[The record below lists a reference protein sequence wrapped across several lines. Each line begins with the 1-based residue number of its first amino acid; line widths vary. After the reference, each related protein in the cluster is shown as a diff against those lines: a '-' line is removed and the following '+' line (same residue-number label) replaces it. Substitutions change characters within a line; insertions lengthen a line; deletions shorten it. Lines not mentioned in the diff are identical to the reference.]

1 MRGRGNIVVRRPL
14 RGLAIIARPVPQVP
28 LRSTQG
34 YIPLPL
40 RGLTR
45 SPLVHLQI
53 QTEDSLCYPSLRP
66 MEEKPRQLEDACPN
80 CNSTDNELDATFC
93 QTCGSRLDSA
103 LLHPPA
109 PPTACEPGKTI
120 AKRFMVQSLMWTAP
134 TYNAYEAYVQMS
146 PSSRHTIIEQQ
157 LGSAD
162 PLAGVIPVSSP
173 ISAQGSVSGSLEEAA
188 PAFERFGLF
197 KPVEHTVEGSNVYIV
212 LEHIQG
218 QAIAHFDQTDEKE
231 ARQIGLQ
238 LCALAEQ
245 FHRHGWVYNG
255 FEPYGIVLDQEK
267 HVRLIGFDR
276 ARQAGTRI
284 EDAPTYPSRGFTAPE
299 LFRQDAVYDIR
310 SDVYSIGAMLHF
322 LLTGESAGMA
332 EGSGLYPIATVF
344 PNFERLLARALAEEP
359 GDRFQSMA
367 ELRQALT
374 DLNLPVVL
382 QSGHFTDVGLVRELN
397 EDSVLALNL
406 TQYYESMQTQIGLY
420 IVSDG
425 MGGEAAG
432 EVASRVTVRAVAE
445 WMTDKLISASLK
457 STREEKIAAPT
468 HTGGLRL
475 AVANG
480 HEMATTE
487 MLRQAVIAANREVM
501 AYAAAN
507 PHERGLGATVTA
519 AMLVGDVLTIAHV
532 GDSRCYLLSGD
543 RLEQVTEDHSLVQKM
558 VNTGNLSRSEAR
570 SHPYRNVIYR
580 SIGADEQ
587 IEIDIVRKK
596 LASGD
601 TLMLCS
607 DGLNGMLG
615 DDQIRDILL
624 VNPDPY
630 SAAKELVVAANAA
643 GGEDNTSVLVVR
655 IT

>member
-1 MRGRGNIVVRRPL
+1 
-14 RGLAIIARPVPQVP
+14 
-28 LRSTQG
+28 
-34 YIPLPL
+34 
-40 RGLTR
+40 
-45 SPLVHLQI
+45 
-53 QTEDSLCYPSLRP
+53 
-66 MEEKPRQLEDACPN
+66 MEEKSSHLEDACPN
-80 CNSTDNELDATFC
+80 CGSSDSEPDATFC
-93 QTCGSRLDSA
+93 QTCGSRLNSA
-103 LLHPPA
+103 LLPPPA
-109 PPTACEPGKTI
+109 PPEPCEAGRTI
-120 AKRFMVQSLMWTAP
+120 AGRFAVQSLLWTAP
-134 TYNAYEAYVQMS
+134 TYNAYEAAVQGS
-146 PSSRHTIIEQQ
+146 PSTRHTIIEQRVG
-157 LGSAD
+157 LED
-162 PLAGVIPVSSP
+162 PLAAVSP
-173 ISAQGSVSGSLEEAA
+173 ITPDGGSEGRVSGSLEEAA

-197 KPVEHTVEGSNVYIV
+197 KPIEHAVEQNSIYIV

-218 QAIAHFDQTDEKE
+218 QALAHFEQTDEKE
-231 ARQIGLQ
+231 ARAIGLQ
-238 LCALAEQ
+238 LCNLAEQ

-255 FEPYGIVLDQEK
+255 FEPYGIVLDQAR

-276 ARQAGTRI
+276 ARQAGTFI
-284 EDAPTYPSRGFTAPE
+284 EDGPIYPSRGFTAPE
-299 LFRQDAVYDIR
+299 LFSRDGVYDVR
-310 SDVYSIGAMLHF
+310 SDIYSIGAMLQF
-322 LLTGESAGMA
+322 LLTGESGTLGEA
-332 EGSGLYPIATVF
+332 SGLYPIATVF
-344 PNFERLLARALAEEP
+344 PNFERLLSRALAEEP
-359 GDRFQSMA
+359 GDRFQSVT
-367 ELRQALT
+367 ELRDALT

-382 QSGHFTDVGLVRELN
+382 QSGHFTDVGLLRELN

-406 TQYYESMQTQIGLY
+406 TQYYESVQTQIGLY

-445 WMTDKLISASLK
+445 WVTDKLISASLK

-487 MLRQAVIAANREVM
+487 MLKQAVIAANREVM

-507 PHERGLGATVTA
+507 PQERGLGATVTV
-519 AMLVGDVLTIAHV
+519 AMLVAEVLTIAHV

-543 RLEQVTEDHSLVQKM
+543 RLEQLTEDHSLVQKM

-587 IEIDIVRKK
+587 IEIDIIRRN
-596 LASGD
+596 LSSGD
-601 TLMLCS
+601 MLMLCS

-624 VNPDPY
+624 VNPDPNA
-630 SAAKELVVAANAA
+630 AAKELVVAANAA

-655 IT
+655 IS

>member
-1 MRGRGNIVVRRPL
+1 
-14 RGLAIIARPVPQVP
+14 
-28 LRSTQG
+28 
-34 YIPLPL
+34 
-40 RGLTR
+40 
-45 SPLVHLQI
+45 
-53 QTEDSLCYPSLRP
+53 
-66 MEEKPRQLEDACPN
+66 MEEKQTHLDETCPN
-80 CNSTDNELDATFC
+80 CGSSESEPDATFC
-93 QTCGSRLDSA
+93 QTCGSKLDSA

-109 PPTACEPGKTI
+109 PPAPCEPGKTI
-120 AKRFMVQSLMWTAP
+120 AERFVIQSLLWTAP
-134 TYNAYEAYVQMS
+134 TYNAYDAVVQGS
-146 PSSRHTIIEQQ
+146 PSSHHTIIEQR
-157 LGSAD
+157 LSLTD
-162 PLAGVIPVSSP
+162 PFAGVSPVAP
-173 ISAQGSVSGSLEEAA
+173 AGGMQGKVSGSLEGAA

-197 KPVEHTVEGSNVYIV
+197 KPIEHAIEGDDVYIV
-212 LEHIQG
+212 LEHISG
-218 QAIAHFDQTDEKE
+218 QAIAHFDQSDENE
-231 ARQIGLQ
+231 ARAIGLQ
-238 LCALAEQ
+238 LCTLAEQ
-245 FHRHGWVYNG
+245 FHRHGWIYNG

-276 ARQAGTRI
+276 ARQAGASVEHVPI
-284 EDAPTYPSRGFTAPE
+284 YPSRGFTAPE
-299 LFRQDAVYDIR
+299 LFNGEAVYDVR
-310 SDVYSIGAMLHF
+310 ADVYSIGAMLQF
-322 LLTGESAGMA
+322 LLSGESASPG
-332 EGSGLYPIATVF
+332 EGSFLYPVATVF

-359 GDRFQSMA
+359 RDRFQSIS
-367 ELRQALT
+367 ELREALT

-382 QSGHFTDVGLVRELN
+382 QSGHFTDVGLIRELN
-397 EDSVLALNL
+397 EDSVLAMNL
-406 TQYYESMQTQIGLY
+406 TQYYESVQTQIGLY

-445 WMTDKLISASLK
+445 WVTDKLISASLK

-480 HEMATTE
+480 HEMGTTE
-487 MLRQAVIAANREVM
+487 MLKQAVMAANREVM

-507 PHERGLGATVTA
+507 PHERGLGATVTV
-519 AMLVGDVLTIAHV
+519 AMLVAEVLTIAHV

-543 RLEQVTEDHSLVQKM
+543 RLSQITEDHSLVQKM

-596 LASGD
+596 LVSGD
-601 TLMLCS
+601 ILMLCS

-624 VNPDPY
+624 VNPDPTA
-630 SAAKELVVAANAA
+630 AAKELVVAANAA
-643 GGEDNTSVLVVR
+643 GGEDNTSVIVVR
-655 IT
+655 VN

>member
-1 MRGRGNIVVRRPL
+1 
-14 RGLAIIARPVPQVP
+14 
-28 LRSTQG
+28 
-34 YIPLPL
+34 
-40 RGLTR
+40 
-45 SPLVHLQI
+45 
-53 QTEDSLCYPSLRP
+53 
-66 MEEKPRQLEDACPN
+66 MEEKQKHLEETCPN
-80 CNSTDNELDATFC
+80 CGSSESEPDATFC
-93 QTCGSRLDSA
+93 QTCGSKLDSA

-109 PPTACEPGKTI
+109 PPAPCEPGKII
-120 AKRFMVQSLMWTAP
+120 AGRFVIQSLLWTAP
-134 TYNAYEAYVQMS
+134 TYNAYDAVVQGS
-146 PSSRHTIIEQQ
+146 PSSRHTIIEQR
-157 LGSAD
+157 LSLND
-162 PLAGVIPVSSP
+162 PFAGVSPVGP
-173 ISAQGSVSGSLEEAA
+173 AGGMQGKVSGSLEEAA

-197 KPVEHTVEGSNVYIV
+197 KPIEHCVEGDDVYIV
-212 LEHIQG
+212 LEHISG

-231 ARQIGLQ
+231 ARAIGLQ
-238 LCALAEQ
+238 LCTLAEQ
-245 FHRHGWVYNG
+245 FHRHGWIYNG

-267 HVRLIGFDR
+267 QVRLIGFDR
-276 ARQAGTRI
+276 ARQAGASVEYTPI
-284 EDAPTYPSRGFTAPE
+284 YPSRGFTAPE
-299 LFRQDAVYDIR
+299 LFNGEAIYDVR
-310 SDVYSIGAMLHF
+310 ADVYSIGAMLQF
-322 LLTGESAGMA
+322 LLSGESASPG
-332 EGSGLYPIATVF
+332 EGSFLYPVATVF

-359 GDRFQSMA
+359 RERFQSISD
-367 ELRQALT
+367 LREALT

-382 QSGHFTDVGLVRELN
+382 QSGHFTDVGLIRELN
-397 EDSVLALNL
+397 EDSVLAMNL
-406 TQYYESMQTQIGLY
+406 TQYYESVQTQIGLY

-445 WMTDKLISASLK
+445 WVTDKLISASLK

-487 MLRQAVIAANREVM
+487 MLKQAVIAANREVM

-507 PHERGLGATVTA
+507 PHERGLGATVTV
-519 AMLVGDVLTIAHV
+519 AMLVGEVLTIAHV

-543 RLEQVTEDHSLVQKM
+543 RLSQITEDHSLVQKM

-596 LASGD
+596 LTSGD
-601 TLMLCS
+601 ILMLCS

-624 VNPDPY
+624 VNPDPTA
-630 SAAKELVVAANAA
+630 AAKELVVAANAA

-655 IT
+655 VN